1 MRLLLPV
8 PVIALLAACIPTTSL
23 PPIEPDGEE
32 GGARARSAAYEAGQN
47 AARTFL
53 QVVSKV
59 EPVAEAL
66 CRKKRVARSCD
77 FRIVIDD
84 RPGQPPNAF
93 QTLDAHGRPVIGF
106 TLSLIADARNAD
118 ELAFVLGHEAG
129 HHIAGHIPKQRDIV
143 LADALIAGVQAKAD
157 GQSKEA
163 VKAAQDRATAQAVRG
178 YSQGYELEAD
188 AMGAEIA
195 LLAGYDPIRGSGFF
209 DRLPEPSDGFL
220 RTHPS
225 NARRKAMVKAT
236 VERLANGS

>member
-1 MRLLLPV
+1 MRLPFLVPLFVLLG
-8 PVIALLAACIPTTSL
+8 ACIPTTSL
-23 PPIEPDGEE
+23 PPTEPGGEE
-32 GGARARSAAYEAGQN
+32 GVARAPSAAFEAGQN
-47 AARTFL
+47 AARNFL
-53 QVVSKV
+53 SVIAKV

-66 CRKKRVARSCD
+66 CRKRGVARSCD

-93 QTLDAHGRPVIGF
+93 QTLDAHDRPVIGF
-106 TLSLIADARNAD
+106 TLALIAEARNAD

-129 HHIAGHIPKQRDIV
+129 HHIAGHIPKQRDNV

-163 VKAAQDRATAQAVRG
+163 VKAAQDRATALAVRS

-188 AMGAEIA
+188 ALGAEIA
-195 LLAGYDPIRGSGFF
+195 MLAGYDAIRGSGFF
-209 DRLPEPSDGFL
+209 DRLPEPGNGFL

-225 NARRKAMVKAT
+225 NAQRKAMVKAT
-236 VERLANGS
+236 VERLGG